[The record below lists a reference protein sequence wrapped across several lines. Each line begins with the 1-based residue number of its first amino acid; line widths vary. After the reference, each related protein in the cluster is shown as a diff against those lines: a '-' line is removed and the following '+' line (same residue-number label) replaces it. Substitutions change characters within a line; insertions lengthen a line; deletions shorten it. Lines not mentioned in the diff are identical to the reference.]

1 MIRSNKSY
9 KPGHGRHLPPLLQ
22 AVRNLGYKVY
32 EYGMFDL
39 NIIGVRK
46 EVRDKVFCDD
56 LYVAYLYDSMW
67 RIEFFEC
74 TTVPTTKYLLS
85 PVNSKGAAVLVPGQ
99 YSQCY
104 RVGKH
109 RGRPALVQ
117 AAPVYVARDDDRDPT
132 PEIEGKHVEQGMF
145 GINLHDWK
153 GGEKSASAG
162 CQVLRDEEAMERVL
176 ALCQAQVVIH
186 GWHNFTYTLIE
197 EKDLRRSS

>member
-1 MIRSNKSY
+1 MSKSNKSY
-9 KPGHGRHLPPLLQ
+9 KEGHGRHLPSLLQ
-22 AVRNLGYKVY
+22 AVRDLDYTVF
-32 EYGMFDL
+32 EYGTYDL

-46 EVRDKVFCDD
+46 EVRDDVFCDD

-74 TTVPTTKYLLS
+74 TTVPTVRYLLS

-109 RGRPALVQ
+109 RGRDALVQ
-117 AAPVYVARDDDRDPT
+117 VGPVYVARDDDR
-132 PEIEGKHVEQGMF
+132 
-145 GINLHDWK
+145 K

-162 CQVLRDEEAMERVL
+162 CQVLRDAEAMERIL
-176 ALCQAQVVIH
+176 NLCQSQIELH
-186 GWHNFTYTLIE
+186 GWHSFTYTLIE

>member
-1 MIRSNKSY
+1 MIKSSKSY
-9 KPGHGRHLPPLLQ
+9 KEGRGRHLPSLLQ
-22 AVRNLGYKVY
+22 AVRDLDYTVF
-32 EYGMFDL
+32 EYGTYDL

-46 EVRDKVFCDD
+46 EVRDDVFCDD

-74 TTVPTTKYLLS
+74 TTVPTVRYLLS

-109 RGRPALVQ
+109 RGRDALVQ
-117 AAPVYVARDDDRDPT
+117 VGPVYVARDDDRDPT
-132 PEIEGKHVEQGMF
+132 AEIDGKHIEEGKF

-162 CQVLRDEEAMERVL
+162 CQVLRDAEAMERIL
-176 ALCQAQVVIH
+176 NLCQSQIELH
-186 GWHNFTYTLIE
+186 GWHSFTYTLIE